1 MSEILKLVKKFD
13 EYRSKCLNLQASE
26 NIMSRD
32 ARAALG
38 SGMASRY
45 SHVDHETQENSY
57 GGASII
63 EEIEESVRKMAS
75 KLYRSKYAEVRPI
88 GGHVALESTLISILK
103 KGDSFLYIHEKD
115 GGYPGYR
122 QDMIP
127 GMFGFTGIPIP
138 YFYDRQ
144 EIDFYGLEK
153 VVKERKPRAIVLG
166 QSAFVKEYDLG
177 RINEIAW
184 NYDLK
189 VIYDGS
195 HVMGLIAGKGFQ
207 TDAIFRSDVLLGST
221 HKTFFGPQGGIILTN
236 DGDLINRISENM
248 IWKTMDNYHPSR
260 LAALGV
266 SMEEMI
272 ATGEEYASAVVRNS
286 KSLGKVLN
294 DLKIGIKFDPWFSF
308 THQLIIDE
316 KSISR
321 RSLDRISFSKTLEKN
336 RIIVDRDGRIGTSEI
351 SRLGLHDMDRVGELI
366 NKALSNEEVTKE
378 VTDLISGLQSKYW

>member
-26 NIMSRD
+26 NIMSRN

-38 SGMASRY
+38 SGLASRY
-45 SHVDHETQENSY
+45 SHVDHETHENSY

-63 EEIEESVRKMAS
+63 EEIEENVKKMAS
-75 KLYRSKYAEVRPI
+75 KLYRSKYAEVRPV
-88 GGHVALESTLISILK
+88 GGHVALESTLLSVLK
-103 KGDSFLYIHEKD
+103 KGESFLYIDEKD

-122 QDMIP
+122 NDMIP

-144 EIDFYGLEK
+144 EINFYELEK
-153 VVKERKPRAIVLG
+153 VVKEKKPKAIVLG
-166 QSAFVKEYDLG
+166 QSAFVREYDLG

-189 VIYDGS
+189 VVYDGS
-195 HVMGLIAGKGFQ
+195 HVMGLIAGKAFQ
-207 TDAIFRSDVLLGST
+207 TDAIFRSDVLIGST
-221 HKTFFGPQGGIILTN
+221 HKTFFGPQGGIILSN
-236 DGDLINRISENM
+236 DPEIMGKISDNL

-266 SMEEMI
+266 SMEEMLVS
-272 ATGEEYASAVVRNS
+272 GEEYAGTVVRNS
-286 KSLGKVLN
+286 KMLGKVLN
-294 DLKIGIKFDPWFSF
+294 DLNIGIKFSPWFSF
-308 THQLIIDE
+308 SHQLIIDE
-316 KSISR
+316 N
-321 RSLDRISFSKTLEKN
+321 SLSNRTLDKISFSKILEKN
-336 RIIVDRDGRIGTSEI
+336 MIIVDRDGRIGTSEI
-351 SRLGLHDMDRVGELI
+351 SRLGIHNMEKIGELI

-378 VTDLISGLQSKYW
+378 VTDLVSELQHKYW

>member
-1 MSEILKLVKKFD
+1 MGEILKLVKKFD
-13 EYRSKCLNLQASE
+13 DYRSKCLNLQASE

-45 SHVDHETQENSY
+45 SHVDHETSENSY

-63 EEIEESVRKMAS
+63 EEIENTVRKMAS

-88 GGHVALESTLISILK
+88 GGHVALESTLISVLK
-103 KGDSFLYIHEKD
+103 KGDSFLYIDEKD

-127 GMFGFTGIPIP
+127 GMLGFSGIPIP

-144 EIDFYGLEK
+144 EIDFYSLEK
-153 VVKERKPRAIVLG
+153 VVKEKKPRAIVLG

-195 HVMGLIAGKGFQ
+195 HVMGLIAGRGFQ
-207 TDAIFRSDVLLGST
+207 ADAIFRSDVLIGST
-221 HKTFFGPQGGIILTN
+221 HKTFFGPQGGIILSN
-236 DGDLINRISENM
+236 NEDLMDKISSNL

-260 LAALGV
+260 MAALGV
-266 SMEEMI
+266 AMEEMLEH
-272 ATGEEYASAVVRNS
+272 GEEYAGAVVQNS
-286 KSLGKVLN
+286 KALGKALHDLN
-294 DLKIGIKFDPWFSF
+294 IGIKFPHWYSF
-308 THQLIIDE
+308 THQLIVDE
-316 KSISR
+316 AFLSK
-321 RSLDRISFSKTLEKN
+321 RSLNKIKFSKILEKN

-351 SRLGLHDMDRVGELI
+351 SRLGIRDMDRVGELI
-366 NKALSNEEVTKE
+366 NKALSNEEVTRE
-378 VTDLISGLQSKYW
+378 VTDLVSGLQSKYW